1 MNTSPLLQ
9 ITGNVCVALAAI
21 VLFLPLQNLLWDYA
35 EKHLSDDR
43 WVTPLLSA
51 LVPLWLL
58 LLVALLCMARGGGF
72 DWLGLGRPALYAL
85 TVAAGLSLAVVT
97 FVFIA
102 LYIRPGFTPRALYTP
117 GIYLIPLATGLMVIL
132 SLNQNAGRGIPVEWL
147 RVPWAVF
154 AGLSLVACAA
164 FLGHRL
170 VSSGFVG
177 VADLAHRILNARDT
191 TPERLANIATL
202 DPHSDFQELLNRA
215 RGVEPSVVREAA
227 TARLRTNPA
236 FVEALA
242 SELES
247 RSPSTAL
254 EFVHS
259 ATLSPEER
267 KRLALPARVALER
280 FIAEIPA
287 PNYITRDR
295 QKQLLRWARKNFPVV
310 ISKFNGTGVDF
321 SKIIPDL
328 EYALRPDDTRR

>member
-1 MNTSPLLQ
+1 MNASPLLQ
-9 ITGNVCVALAAI
+9 ITGNLCVALAAL
-21 VLFLPLQNLLWDYA
+21 VLFLPLQNLLGEYA

-58 LLVALLCMARGGGF
+58 LLVALLCMTHGGGF

-102 LYIRPGFTPRALYTP
+102 FYIRPGFTPRVLYTP
-117 GIYLIPLATGLMVIL
+117 GIYLTPLATGLMAIL
-132 SLNQNAGRGIPVEWL
+132 SLNQSAGREIPVEWI
-147 RVPWAVF
+147 RGPWAVF
-154 AGLSLVACAA
+154 AGLSLIACTA
-164 FLGHRL
+164 FLGHRFL
-170 VSSGFVG
+170 NSGFVS
-177 VADLAHRILNARDT
+177 VADLVHRILNARDT
-191 TPERLANIATL
+191 TPEHLATIATL
-202 DPHSDFQELLNRA
+202 DPQRDFEALLSRA
-215 RGVEPSVVREAA
+215 RGVECSAVREAA
-227 TARLRTNPA
+227 TARLRMNPRFA
-236 FVEALA
+236 EALS

-254 EFVHS
+254 DFVHS

-267 KRLALPARVALER
+267 TRLALPARKALER
-280 FIAEIPA
+280 FISDIPS
-287 PNYITRDR
+287 PNYITRER
-295 QKQLLRWARKNFPVV
+295 QKQILKWARKSFPVI

-328 EYALRPDDTRR
+328 EYALRPDDSRR